1 MENMVYL
8 KKCDWLSILFTS
20 YSLREFH
27 VSLKTGKTHNI
38 TVSHNINNNSWIEM
52 EVGKI
57 SLKPHK
63 TPYCFKTKP

>member
-1 MENMVYL
+1 MHL

-27 VSLKTGKTHNI
+27 VSLKTKKTHNI

-52 EVGKI
+52 ELGKI
-57 SLKPHK
+57 S
-63 TPYCFKTKP
+63 